1 MDISQVRLQEFRD
14 AYKNDFGDDIS
25 EEEAREILSRLVTL
39 YELLRTPL
47 PDKPIEELVSD
58 CWALP

>member
-1 MDISQVRLQEFRD
+1 MEISKVRLQEFRD

-25 EEEAREILSRLVTL
+25 KEEAREILSRLVTL

-47 PDKPIEELVSD
+47 SDKPIEEL
-58 CWALP
+58 